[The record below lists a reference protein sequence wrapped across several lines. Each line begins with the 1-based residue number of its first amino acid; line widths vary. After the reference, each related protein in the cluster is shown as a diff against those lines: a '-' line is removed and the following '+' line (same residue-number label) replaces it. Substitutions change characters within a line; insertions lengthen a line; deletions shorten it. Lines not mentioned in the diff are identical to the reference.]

1 MHISAEKK
9 KFIRNIEL
17 TSTLYIYTTH
27 VRLANAGGGG
37 GGGGGGGMRLMR
49 TSETLENC
57 INLRAGEL
65 FARHYCARARAR
77 REI

>member
-37 GGGGGGGMRLMR
+37 AKGMRLMW